1 MSIEDVREEY
11 SNIGIGSQEEK
22 NRLRKKYKKDLIAAG
37 MSEDEADEEVEGW
50 GEVNWSQDDWK
61 DWYGVDSDEELED
74 AEDSDG
80 YWNED

>member
-22 NRLRKKYKKDLIAAG
+22 NRIMKNYKKDLMKAG